1 MSAERT
7 VSLAEFFAEYGEA
20 AAGTIVGRFPPR
32 YDREA
37 ARRHAPAIRR
47 LRRRPLGAQRH
58 AIGALADALSD
69 APFALLVGEMG
80 VGKTM
85 VAAAA
90 AWAAGHR
97 RSLVLC
103 PTHLVQKWQREVEA
117 TVPGARA
124 VILRDAA
131 AVAAFG
137 RLCRAAPAA
146 APLYGIISKETA
158 KLGAAWRPAYRE
170 REVAYRD
177 EERGLTLRLR
187 AATCPDCGATVVD
200 KEGVPLPAGR
210 LAAKRHFCRAC
221 RGALWSY
228 GDPDR
233 ARGFGSAVAPRDR
246 FAHWSE
252 RIAAVALVQG
262 WAGEAARPRRWRW
275 HRPGLPCTLPPAT
288 RQGGHRWPLAATI
301 ERELTGLIDV
311 FIADEAHK
319 FKAKGSAQGQ
329 AYAALARTARHTL
342 AATGTLL
349 GGYASTIFYVLQ
361 RADPAMRAEFG
372 FHEEERWISRYGIWE
387 EVRKKARRDV
397 EVLADGAQSDRKEYS
412 SVTVRERPGIHPAL
426 LLRLLPRAV
435 FVRLADVAPDLPPY
449 REYPVLVDMA
459 PEQRAM
465 YLSLERQL
473 REALMAALHAG
484 SKRLLGAYLQTL
496 LSWPDNPRPE
506 AVADGEAGAIA
517 ASVDGL
523 PTDRVYPK
531 EVYLLD
537 LADDARRR
545 GRRLL
550 VYCTHTGSRDLTARL
565 ARLLTER
572 GHRVAT
578 LRAESV
584 PAERREAW
592 VEARVAEGIGV
603 LIANPRCVETGL
615 DLIAFESIVWTE
627 LDYSSYVLRQASRR
641 SWRIGQESS
650 VEVHYLCY
658 AETLQASALALM
670 QAKIRASLLLEG
682 ELPEGGFTGDVDDD
696 LFAQLARQLSSGAP
710 GGFAGLF
717 ADTHEA
723 ELRADAF
730 LDAAFLG
737 EDEPDAA
744 ALALVPAGEAS
755 HSATWMDDAIDD
767 RWPQGAA
774 GGRTRVAA
782 TNSLPEIGSPD
793 MATAPPRPGQLSLF
807 AASANSDAGARD
819 TAAATTTGHSAADVG
834 DEAASV
840 PAGPDSGRRAV
851 SWEELAALAL
861 AERGR
866 RRLRSHSASPSPHTT
881 RLPLA

>member
-7 VSLAEFFAEYGEA
+7 VSLAEFFAEYGAA
-20 AAGTIVGRFPPR
+20 AAGAIVGRFPPR

-58 AIGALADALSD
+58 AIGALADALRD

-80 VGKTM
+80 TGKSLIS
-85 VAAAA
+85 AAA

-97 RSLVLC
+97 RSLILC

-131 AVAAFG
+131 AVVAFE

-170 REVAYRD
+170 KEVAYRD
-177 EERGLTLRLR
+177 EERGLTLRVR
-187 AATCPDCGATVVD
+187 AATCPDCGATAVD
-200 KEGVPLPAGR
+200 KEGVPLPVDR

-252 RIAAVALVQG
+252 RVAAVALTRG
-262 WAGEAARPRRWRW
+262 WADAAAGPRRWRW
-275 HRPGLPCTLPPAT
+275 HRPGLPCPLPPAT

-311 FIADEAHK
+311 FIADEVHQL
-319 FKAKGSAQGQ
+319 KAKGSAQGQ

-349 GGYASTIFYVLQ
+349 GGYSSTIFYVLQ

-397 EVLADGAQSDRKEYS
+397 EVLADGAQSDRKEYT

-473 REALMAALHAG
+473 REALMAALQAG

-531 EVYLLD
+531 EEQLLD

-565 ARLLTER
+565 ARLLTGR

-615 DLIAFESIVWTE
+615 DLLSFESIAWME

-641 SWRIGQESS
+641 SWRIGAVSD
-650 VEVHYLCY
+650 VEVHYFCY
-658 AETLQASALALM
+658 AETLQAAALALM

-682 ELPEGGFTGDVDDD
+682 ELPEGGFTGEVDDD
-696 LFAQLARQLSSGAP
+696 LFAQLARQLSAGAP

-730 LDAAFLG
+730 LEAAFLG
-737 EDEPDAA
+737 EEEPDVSAHALAPGDAA
-744 ALALVPAGEAS
+744 APSNPWA
-755 HSATWMDDAIDD
+755 DDAIDTD
-767 RWPQGAA
+767 WSQSEAA
-774 GGRTRVAA
+774 GWPHVVA
-782 TNSLPEIGSPD
+782 TVPLLGTGYPE
-793 MATAPPRPGQLSLF
+793 MATEPPRPGQLPLF
-807 AASANSDAGARD
+807 AASAS
-819 TAAATTTGHSAADVG
+819 SAAGDRGAVAAPTNRQTETGAG
-834 DEAASV
+834 DEAAPA
-840 PAGPDSGRRAV
+840 PAGRGSGRRVV
-851 SWEELAALAL
+851 SWE
-861 AERGR
+861 
-866 RRLRSHSASPSPHTT
+866 
-881 RLPLA
+881 